1 MLPAQSHHLAENV
14 AFRFF
19 LLVGAV
25 FVSGVSQGMLLPL
38 ISILLEQSG
47 TSPAMNG
54 LNATALYIGVVI
66 VSPFI
71 EKPTYTYGYKPV
83 LITGLFIVTISMALF
98 PLWSSF
104 WVWFFLRLMVG
115 VGDNMLHFAA
125 QIWITVTSP
134 PEKKGRNIAF
144 YGLAFGSGFA
154 VGPLLSRLIA
164 FNDSLPFIVA
174 AAACLVFLIL
184 MFFLENDFPEVY
196 MPEPRSKESYGPF
209 RNRHIKVIQLAW
221 AGLLT
226 TFAYGFLEASLNS
239 NFPVF
244 ALRNGYN
251 LSQISIL
258 LPVFVAGS
266 LISQIPLGAL
276 SDRFGRKGLLSV
288 LTLAGTIAFSTA
300 IFLYSSFFGLFIIFL
315 IAGMFIGTLFS
326 MGMTFVSDLLPNSLL
341 PLGNILAG
349 VSFSIGSILGPLTGG
364 FLIKAWPHGGFF
376 FGIAAIMFI
385 VFISCVPF
393 RFGKNQQV

>member
-1 MLPAQSHHLAENV
+1 MLPAQSQYLSANQS
-14 AFRFF
+14 FRFF

-25 FVSGVSQGMLLPL
+25 FISGVSQGMLLPL
-38 ISILLEQSG
+38 ISILLEQAG
-47 TSPAMNG
+47 TAPAMNG

-66 VSPFI
+66 ASPFI

-83 LITGLFIVTISMALF
+83 LISGLMLVTISMALF
-98 PLWSSF
+98 PIWQSF
-104 WVWFFLRLMVG
+104 WIWFFLRLIVG
-115 VGDNMLHFAA
+115 IGDNMLHFAA

-154 VGPLLSRLIA
+154 VGPLLSRLVSL
-164 FNDSLPFIVA
+164 NESLPFIIA
-174 AAACLVFLIL
+174 ASGCLIFLIL
-184 MFFLENDFPEVY
+184 MFFLTNDFPE
-196 MPEPRSKESYGPF
+196 SYATEHF
-209 RNRHIKVIQLAW
+209 ADSSNQKRHSKVIKLAW

-244 ALRNGYN
+244 ALRNGYT

-258 LPVFVAGS
+258 LPTFVVGS
-266 LISQIPLGAL
+266 LISQVPLGAL
-276 SDRFGRKGLLSV
+276 SDRFGRQRLIAV
-288 LTLAGTIAFSTA
+288 LTLCGTIAFSMA
-300 IFLYSSFFGLFIIFL
+300 IIYYHSFLGLFVIFL
-315 IAGMFIGTLFS
+315 IAGIFIGTLFS

-349 VSFSIGSILGPLTGG
+349 VSFSIGSIIGPLTGG
-364 FLIKAWPHGGFF
+364 YLINVWPHGGFF
-376 FGIAAIMFI
+376 FGISSIMFL
-385 VFISCVPF
+385 VFLSCTVIQS
-393 RFGKNQQV
+393 RK